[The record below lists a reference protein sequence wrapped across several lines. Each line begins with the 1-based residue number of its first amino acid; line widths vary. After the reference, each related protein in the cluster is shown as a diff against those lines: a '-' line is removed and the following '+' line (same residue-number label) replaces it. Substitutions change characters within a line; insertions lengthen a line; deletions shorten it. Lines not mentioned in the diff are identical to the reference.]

1 MRPIAR
7 LLTTA
12 LLALSTL
19 PLFAQ
24 ETDRVE
30 MIEDREN
37 LVTEL
42 RVAAENGKVALA
54 DVFRAVSRFHGYDDA
69 EIRGALPK
77 GRIAL
82 QGAGARIT
90 MDMLNKVM
98 RPCVKVHPD
107 GDELC
112 ILVDRASAQ
121 QWVNDCKQDVRS
133 LWSKIDWRSEPT
145 DYGLELIGD
154 VTANEKDIV
163 VLVHGLNS
171 RPEDLVSLIPVINK
185 SELVPAAI
193 RYPNDQPISE
203 SAKLLAS
210 ELRELKSEYPDRKVR
225 LLTHS
230 MGGLVARAVVETDLD
245 PGNISQLIMIAPPN
259 QGSSLARVA
268 TFMVCYEFFTS
279 AEHRRAGVIIESVAD
294 GLGEAAADLKPRSVF
309 LDRLN
314 GQTRNANVRYS
325 ILLGTGGP
333 MSEVEMN
340 ALRDTVRDY
349 TDNYRF
355 TRFVSSKL
363 NAALEGLNE
372 VVAGKGDGAVTCER
386 GKLDGVKDTVE
397 LPFSHANI
405 LNANLE
411 STRAAYDVI
420 LDRLQ

>member
-7 LLTTA
+7 LLAST

-37 LVTEL
+37 LITEL
-42 RVAAENGKVALA
+42 RVAAENGEVALA
-54 DVFRAVSRFHGYDDA
+54 DVFRAVSRFHGYDDT
-69 EIRGALPK
+69 EIRDALPA

-82 QGAGARIT
+82 EGRGARIT
-90 MDMLNKVM
+90 MDLLNKVM
-98 RPCVKVHPD
+98 QPCVNVQPD
-107 GDELC
+107 GDELR
-112 ILVDRASAQ
+112 ILVDRESAQ

-133 LWSKIDWRSEPT
+133 LWSKIDWRSETP

-154 VTANEKDIV
+154 ATTNEKDIV

-171 RPEDLVSLIPVINK
+171 RPEDLVSLIPIINK
-185 SELVPAAI
+185 AELVPAAI
-193 RYPNDQPISE
+193 RYPNDQPIPE
-203 SAKLLAS
+203 SAKLLS
-210 ELRELKSEYPDRKVR
+210 RELRKLKSEYPNRKVR

-245 PGNISQLIMIAPPN
+245 PGNVSQLIMIAPPN

-268 TFMVCYEFFTS
+268 TFMDCYEFFTS
-279 AEHRRAGVIIESVAD
+279 ADHRRAGVLVESVSD

-314 GQTRNANVRYS
+314 RQKRNANVRYT

-340 ALRDTVRDY
+340 ALRETVRDY
-349 TDNYRF
+349 TDDHRF
-355 TRFVSSKL
+355 MRFISSKF
-363 NAALEGLNE
+363 NAALDGLDE
-372 VVAGKGDGAVTCER
+372 VVAGQGDGAVACER
-386 GKLDGVKDTVE
+386 GKLDGVRDTVE

-405 LNANLE
+405 LNVE
-411 STRAAYDVI
+411 RKTTREAYSVI